1 MSHRPTLPPLR
12 TLGLPNPCFNL
23 REQVAAL
30 RVNDSNDT
38 YDPLVRAVP
47 FSTFFCNKIRR
58 RFGPAIVQSPTRN
71 LSISPSITT
80 GTSRSSVS
88 PPLVT
93 ARRKLLSSS
102 QHNVPCPPMNSNRPR
117 QGYRLV
123 LSTLDNAD
131 ALLIVPDPGEQP
143 VAPSPDSQN
152 IPPQTRM
159 GRGYLLVGEAMH
171 LHLRQKK
178 TLKGA
183 RVHPYRFVSP
193 LSSR

>member
-1 MSHRPTLPPLR
+1 M
-12 TLGLPNPCFNL
+12 
-23 REQVAAL
+23 
-30 RVNDSNDT
+30 
-38 YDPLVRAVP
+38 
-47 FSTFFCNKIRR
+47 
-58 RFGPAIVQSPTRN
+58 
-71 LSISPSITT
+71 
-80 GTSRSSVS
+80 
-88 PPLVT
+88 
-93 ARRKLLSSS
+93 LSSTR
-102 QHNVPCPPMNSNRPR
+102 HNVPHLHTNPNRPR

-143 VAPSPDSQN
+143 AASGPDSQN
-152 IPPQTRM
+152 VPPKPKM

-193 LSSR
+193 PPSR